1 MQDAHAAFIAQRFK
15 KLLTKSNREMFQA
28 HLLSVK
34 GAVGLR
40 YCPPK
45 GTIGPHPGAVYL
57 FFRSLNMPDFLRL
70 RHFSLF
76 FAVALLG
83 ALLLAA
89 PAAHAQGK
97 RKVIQFTGIVA
108 SGDSLL
114 GVPGATIYVP
124 KAGRGTSSNAYG
136 YFSMAVLAG
145 DSIIIRSLGYANYTI
160 KIPADYQRQSY
171 SVVVQLTE
179 DATMLGEV
187 RVFPYTT
194 ERDFKKAFLALR
206 LPTER
211 GSAAAD
217 NLNAELMQRIFRTQP
232 MGAVANYRQTMQTQ
246 AYDYDRRQGMAPNQ
260 YSNNPL
266 LNPFSWLK
274 LVEQVKKGEFK
285 KKDNDDY

>member
-1 MQDAHAAFIAQRFK
+1 
-15 KLLTKSNREMFQA
+15 
-28 HLLSVK
+28 
-34 GAVGLR
+34 
-40 YCPPK
+40 
-45 GTIGPHPGAVYL
+45 
-57 FFRSLNMPDFLRL
+57 MPNFLRL
-70 RHFSLF
+70 RAFSLF
-76 FAVALLG
+76 IAGALLG
-83 ALLLAA
+83 LLLLAA
-89 PAAHAQGK
+89 PEARAQGK
-97 RKVIQFTGIVA
+97 RRVIQFTGIVA

-145 DSIIIRSLGYANYTI
+145 DSVVIRSLGYANQTI
-160 KIPADYQRQSY
+160 IIPADFQRQSY
-171 SVVVQLTE
+171 SVIIQLRE

-217 NLNAELMQRIFRTQP
+217 NLNEQLMRRIFNTQP
-232 MGAVANYRQTMQTQ
+232 MGAVANFRQTMQTQ
-246 AYDYDRRQGMAPNQ
+246 QYDYDRRQGMAPNQ
-260 YSNNPL
+260 YTSNPL

-274 LVEQVKKGEFK
+274 LIKQVKNGELK
-285 KKDNDDY
+285 KKDNYDD

>member
-1 MQDAHAAFIAQRFK
+1 
-15 KLLTKSNREMFQA
+15 
-28 HLLSVK
+28 
-34 GAVGLR
+34 
-40 YCPPK
+40 
-45 GTIGPHPGAVYL
+45 
-57 FFRSLNMPDFLRL
+57 MPDFLRL
-70 RHFSLF
+70 HRFSLF

-83 ALLLAA
+83 VLLLATPEA
-89 PAAHAQGK
+89 RAQGK
-97 RKVIQFTGIVA
+97 RRVIQFTGIVA

-160 KIPADYQRQSY
+160 VIPPDYQRQSY

-217 NLNAELMQRIFRTQP
+217 NLNEQLMRRIFNSQP
-232 MGAVANYRQTMQTQ
+232 MGAVANFRQSMSNQQ
-246 AYDYDRRQGMAPNQ
+246 FDYDRRQGMAPNQ

-266 LNPFSWLK
+266 LNPFSWLQ
-274 LVEQVKKGEFK
+274 LIQQVKKGEFK
-285 KKDNDDY
+285 KKDTDDY

>member
-1 MQDAHAAFIAQRFK
+1 M
-15 KLLTKSNREMFQA
+15 L
-28 HLLSVK
+28 
-34 GAVGLR
+34 
-40 YCPPK
+40 
-45 GTIGPHPGAVYL
+45 
-57 FFRSLNMPDFLRL
+57 DFLRL
-70 RHFSLF
+70 RLLF
-76 FAVALLG
+76 VFAVALLG
-83 ALLLAA
+83 GLLLAA

-124 KAGRGTSSNAYG
+124 KAGRGTASNAYG

-145 DSIIIRSLGYANYTI
+145 DSVVIRSLGYANETI
-160 KIPADYQRQSY
+160 IIPADFQRQSY
-171 SVVVQLTE
+171 SVIISLRE

-211 GSAAAD
+211 GNAAAA
-217 NLNAELMQRIFRTQP
+217 NLNEELMNRIFRTQP
-232 MGAVANYRQTMQTQ
+232 MGAVANFRQTMQQ
-246 AYDYDRRQGMAPNQ
+246 QQYNYDARQGMAPNQ

-266 LNPFSWLK
+266 LNPFSWLQ
-274 LVEQVKKGEFK
+274 LIQQVKKGDFK
-285 KKDNDDY
+285 KKASDDY

>member
-1 MQDAHAAFIAQRFK
+1 
-15 KLLTKSNREMFQA
+15 
-28 HLLSVK
+28 
-34 GAVGLR
+34 
-40 YCPPK
+40 
-45 GTIGPHPGAVYL
+45 
-57 FFRSLNMPDFLRL
+57 MPDFLRL
-70 RHFSLF
+70 RRLLF
-76 FAVALLG
+76 VFAVALLG
-83 ALLLAA
+83 GLLLTA

-124 KAGRGTSSNAYG
+124 KAGRGTASNAYG

-145 DSIIIRSLGYANYTI
+145 DSVVIRSLGYANETI
-160 KIPADYQRQSY
+160 IIPADFQRQSY
-171 SVVVQLTE
+171 SVIISLRE

-211 GSAAAD
+211 GNAAAA
-217 NLNAELMQRIFRTQP
+217 NLNEELMNRIFRTQP
-232 MGAVANYRQTMQTQ
+232 MGAVANFRQTMQQ
-246 AYDYDRRQGMAPNQ
+246 QQYNYDARQGMAPNQ

-266 LNPFSWLK
+266 LNPFSWLQ
-274 LVEQVKKGEFK
+274 LIQQVKKGDFK
-285 KKDNDDY
+285 KKASDDY